1 MIGTSNPSFDEDVE
15 RFIRSNF
22 KTSATILDVGP
33 GAGKYGRMLHDY
45 PNKDCIEANPK
56 CFEMYPLRE
65 IYNNCWE
72 GTFEDFELPSYDYDL
87 IIMGDVLEHVEVS
100 DAQRFLYER
109 VARKSAVLIKVPLMA
124 PRGPSFGTH
133 LEAHPQGDLT
143 VENFLERYPGSIY
156 LFGDTTEGD
165 KRSQGDLR
173 IATFYLPPIHI
184 Q

>member
-1 MIGTSNPSFDEDVE
+1 MIGTSNPSFDDDVE

-22 KTSATILDVGP
+22 DTSASILDVGP

-56 CFEMYPLRE
+56 CFEMYPLGD
-65 IYNNCWE
+65 IYKTCWQ
-72 GTFEDFELPSYDYDL
+72 GTFEGLELPSYDYDL
-87 IIMGDVLEHVEVS
+87 VIMGDVLEHVEVA
-100 DAQRFLYER
+100 DAQRFISKL
-109 VARKSAVLIKVPLMA
+109 KCGVLIKVPLMA

-156 LFGDTTEGD
+156 LFGDTTEGH

-173 IATFYLPPIHI
+173 IATFYIPPR
-184 Q
+184 

>member
-22 KTSATILDVGP
+22 PTTSTILDVGP

-45 PNKDCIEANPK
+45 PYKDCIEANPK
-56 CFEMYPLRE
+56 CFEMYPLKD
-65 IYNNCWE
+65 IYVNCWE
-72 GTFEDFELPSYDYDL
+72 GTFEGLDLPSYKYDL
-87 IIMGDVLEHVEVS
+87 VIMGDVLEHVQVE
-100 DAQRFLYER
+100 DAQRFLD
-109 VARKSAVLIKVPLMA
+109 KLPSKTAVLVKVPLMA

-143 VENFLERYPGSIY
+143 VENFLERYPGFIY
-156 LFGDTTEGD
+156 LFGDTTHGD
-165 KRSQGDLR
+165 KRSSGDLR
-173 IATFYLPPIHI
+173 ITTFYRPA